1 MAIVVNTNL
10 ASLQTQRNLT
20 NANDALSRSME
31 RLASGLRINHASD
44 DAAGMGIALRMTG
57 QIRSLSQSARNTL
70 DGISLVQVAEGAYN
84 EIGNILVRLREMAT
98 QSANGT
104 LSTADRTTLQVAA
117 DRLIQEVTGI
127 ANSTQFNGLLLL
139 NNSAGNTVVFQVGIG
154 TVSYTVAATDQIAIT
169 LYSLAASSFTSSNL
183 DLTSGANQ
191 IVLTSASN
199 ALAAITTLDT
209 VITNLNQSRSVL
221 GAVQNDLESRS
232 RNQTITIENLTA
244 ARSRIQDV
252 DVAKETS
259 ELVRS
264 QILVQAGTSVLAQA
278 NQLPSLALSL
288 LGGGGQ

>member
-1 MAIVVNTNL
+1 MPIVINTNL
-10 ASLQTQRNLT
+10 PSLQTQRNLA

-31 RLASGLRINHASD
+31 RLASGLRINRATD
-44 DAAGMGIALRMTG
+44 DAAGMGLVLRMTG
-57 QIRSLSQSARNTL
+57 QIRSLGQASRNTM
-70 DGISLVQVAEGAYN
+70 DGISLLQVAEGAYN
-84 EIGNILVRLREMAT
+84 EIGNILVRLRELAV

-104 LSTADRTTLQVAA
+104 FSTADRATLQVAA
-117 DRLIQEVTGI
+117 DRLIQEISGI
-127 ANSTQFNGLLLL
+127 ANSTQFNGVILL
-139 NNSAGNTVVFQVGIG
+139 NNSAGNTIVLQVGVG
-154 TVSYTVAATDQIAIT
+154 TVSYTVAATDQIAVT
-169 LYSLAASSFTSSNL
+169 LYSLTASSFTSGNL

-199 ALAAITTLDT
+199 ALAALTTLDT

-221 GAVQNDLESRS
+221 GATQNGLESRS

-259 ELVRS
+259 EMVRS

-278 NQLPSLALSL
+278 NQLPSLALTL
-288 LGGGGQ
+288 LGGSGQ